1 MLKFNK
7 HEIIKNLILIGIL
20 ILVVTVFDIPLYQ
33 RINNIYSS
41 LSGEKVLYNSQFR
54 LGNSYERSL
63 QDFKNYQSLLPA
75 LEQTFLKTGK
85 ELLLITKLEDLAE
98 QYNLQQNINL
108 SSDTHQLSEQIM
120 ILGLEIDLAGN
131 YGDLVGYVQEL
142 EKNKF
147 EVNIN
152 SLNIQRGNQG
162 SLSINLLTNTYW
174 LN

>member
-1 MLKFNK
+1 
-7 HEIIKNLILIGIL
+7 
-20 ILVVTVFDIPLYQ
+20 
-33 RINNIYSS
+33 
-41 LSGEKVLYNSQFR
+41 
-54 LGNSYERSL
+54 
-63 QDFKNYQSLLPA
+63 
-75 LEQTFLKTGK
+75 
-85 ELLLITKLEDLAE
+85 
-98 QYNLQQNINL
+98 
-108 SSDTHQLSEQIM
+108 M